1 MLARQLETYRQ
12 IQKTSMSGR
21 ELEEEVLTKAAFLLK
36 DCQRK
41 WDDNDRDAKLD
52 KALKYNQMIWSLFQ
66 GELAK
71 PENPLPKKFK
81 EDILSLSLFI
91 DKRIFEVMSYPES
104 KKLDI
109 IIDINLNLAA
119 GLRSSPQKGPN
130 AQSAP

>member
-12 IQKTSMSGR
+12 IQKTTMSGR
-21 ELEEEVLTKAAFLLK
+21 ELEAEVLTKAAFLLK
-36 DCQRK
+36 DCQSK
-41 WDDNDRDAKLD
+41 WEDNDRDAKLD

-66 GELAK
+66 GELAN
-71 PENPLPKKFK
+71 PENPLPKKFR

-119 GLRSSPQKGPN
+119 GLRSSPQ
-130 AQSAP
+130 